1 MVRVANRFAVR
12 QSIWSTAAS
21 RTPWADAS
29 AAAEMFGS
37 DPSHRVSS
45 EWFPYL
51 DPASEGGVVVLRAG
65 TTTELSIIE
74 RDRAITVVRNA
85 EDLIG
90 DRPLSGAVEVDGK
103 WYLGFVPA
111 SRAFQILAADG
122 GTLSVLASYPRYS
135 DEGDVRVV
143 RTASGG
149 GLGIWVVAHGQDGTR
164 GGGDTWFVYPVDPR
178 TGAASAP
185 RMVRRE
191 ELAHAPRPCDAEEDG
206 WVFAYDVTPS
216 IAKLEFAHVTE
227 TPSITRLT
235 SRLKL
240 GSHGLCLDALAAQ
253 VDGDP
258 PKDLKMRGAPSW
270 PARSTTLAL
279 SDRVSDRRWGFRC
292 AP

>member
-1 MVRVANRFAVR
+1 
-12 QSIWSTAAS
+12 
-21 RTPWADAS
+21 
-29 AAAEMFGS
+29 MFGS

-45 EWFPYL
+45 EWFPFL
-51 DPASEGGVVVLRAG
+51 DPAAEGGVVVLRAG

-103 WYLGFVPA
+103 WFIGFVPA
-111 SRAFQILAADG
+111 SRAFQILGVDG

-143 RTASGG
+143 RTANGG
-149 GLGIWVVAHGQDGTR
+149 GLGVWVVAHGQEGTR
-164 GGGDTWFVYPVDPR
+164 SGGDTWFVYPVDPR
-178 TGAASAP
+178 TGIAGAP
-185 RMVRRE
+185 RIVRRE
-191 ELAHAPRPCDAEEDG
+191 ELARAPRPCDPEEDG
-206 WVFAYDVTPS
+206 WVFAYDVSAS

-240 GSHGLCLDALAAQ
+240 GTRGLCLDALAAQ

-258 PKDLKMRGAPSW
+258 PKDLKTRGAPSW